1 VYLSLGSVAADA
13 LCAPV
18 AVYRVKL
25 HPHDDSDQWLFMQHG
40 SYQWIRPADQPHV
53 EEGHVLVY
61 RGIQREKTFQYP
73 GMERF
78 RQEPANRR
86 AWNRHLALQWRML
99 SDSTLSFNTIHDR
112 TKRCETAFLNDGTW
126 LADRLAAEAGLDI
139 EPGSFAHDLWE
150 AATSAFSLE
159 RWVAERKF
167 GPHFVIAKTPIANIR
182 LTTFFAGEAEVRLV
196 DPWRIRLVESV
207 GCAVAT

>member
-1 VYLSLGSVAADA
+1 LLRD
-13 LCAPV
+13 LQ
-18 AVYRVKL
+18 KL
-25 HPHDDSDQWLFMQHG
+25 
-40 SYQWIRPADQPHV
+40 
-53 EEGHVLVY
+53 
-61 RGIQREKTFQYP
+61 
-73 GMERF
+73 
-78 RQEPANRR
+78 ANHWT
-86 AWNRHLALQWRML
+86 WNRYLALQWRML

-139 EPGSFAHDLWE
+139 DSDGLAHVLWE

-159 RWVAERKF
+159 RWVAEKKF
-167 GPHFVIAKTPIANIR
+167 GPHFVIAKTPISNIR

-196 DPWRIRLVESV
+196 DPLRIRLLESV